1 VRGNRPTI
9 EHVFYDHAGSSR
21 MRREENE
28 NVQADTLVEQEETVD
43 AEAPAAPVQ
52 QEVAP
57 VAQAEQ
63 AAQPSKAEAA
73 KPAEPAVDAQ
83 PAAKPAESA
92 AKSEDAEA
100 KPAKRPKSTAKKTR
114 TVELTLT
121 VTGTA
126 DGEWQADLV
135 HGTKR
140 VVQGLS
146 ISAAAVS
153 RAAKELHDD
162 IAGGIDEVIEAARAQ
177 HRTRMEELE
186 AELARVKAA
195 LAELSD

>member
-1 VRGNRPTI
+1 VRGDRPTI

-21 MRREENE
+21 SAERNE
-28 NVQADTLVEQEETVD
+28 NVEADTLVEQEDKVD

-52 QEVAP
+52 QEQP
-57 VAQAEQ
+57 QEQ
-63 AAQPSKAEAA
+63 
-73 KPAEPAVDAQ
+73 
-83 PAAKPAESA
+83 
-92 AKSEDAEA
+92 AEA
-100 KPAKRPKSTAKKTR
+100 KPAKRPKSTVKKTR

-186 AELARVKAA
+186 AELAKVKAA

>member
-1 VRGNRPTI
+1 
-9 EHVFYDHAGSSR
+9 
-21 MRREENE
+21 M
-28 NVQADTLVEQEETVD
+28 QADTLVEQEETVD

-63 AAQPSKAEAA
+63 PSKAEAKPTEPEA
-73 KPAEPAVDAQ
+73 KPADVETR
-83 PAAKPAESA
+83 SA
-92 AKSEDAEA
+92 DAEA

-140 VVQGLS
+140 VVQGLP

>member
-1 VRGNRPTI
+1 
-9 EHVFYDHAGSSR
+9 
-21 MRREENE
+21 M
-28 NVQADTLVEQEETVD
+28 QADTLVEQEETVD

-57 VAQAEQ
+57 VAERAE
-63 AAQPSKAEAA
+63 PVAEPEA
-73 KPAEPAVDAQ
+73 KPAE
-83 PAAKPAESA
+83 
-92 AKSEDAEA
+92 AEA

-140 VVQGLS
+140 VVQGLP

-186 AELARVKAA
+186 AELAKVKAA
-195 LAELSD
+195 LAELTD